1 MYCPNCG
8 KASENEAH
16 KFCPEC
22 GAALNVTETEKVEE
36 VTEIVEAEIA
46 EVPKAKAEAPA
57 VRPLSTSCKWTIALM
72 IVSGVMLVVQI
83 ILSACGM
90 GCVHAGMGIEEEII
104 ESFFACTIGF
114 IYTAIVSKTIQIP
127 AIIALVN
134 GIRFRQRK
142 WRKIAIIGLV
152 GCVVLVFVSIM
163 IYYGFA
169 MGATFKSL
177 L

>member
-8 KASENEAH
+8 KALEKEAQ

-22 GAALNVTETEKVEE
+22 GAEQN
-36 VTEIVEAEIA
+36 VTEIVKGAEAAETEIA
-46 EVPKAKAEAPA
+46 EEPKAKAEAPSE
-57 VRPLSTSCKWTIALM
+57 RPLAMSCKWTVALLIAT
-72 IVSGVMLVVQI
+72 GVMLVVQI
-83 ILSACGM
+83 ILSACSM

-104 ESFFACTIGF
+104 ESFFACAVGF
-114 IYTAIVSKTIQIP
+114 LYTTIVSKTIQIP

-152 GCVVLVFVSIM
+152 GCVVLAFVSSM

-169 MGATFKSL
+169 MGAIFKSRL
-177 L
+177 